1 MYRYLVRKHKKIS
14 KMTGGGLVKQ
24 RKRRVGYYLKRDW
37 ILYSML
43 ILPLAYFIIFKYV
56 PMYGVTIAFK
66 NFSVFKGIM
75 GSEWVGLKYFR
86 AIFAM
91 DEFYRVF
98 RNTLMLN
105 VLDLLFS
112 FPVPIILAVMLSEMK
127 GVIYKRVSQ
136 TIIYLPYFISWVVI
150 GGISLQLFAPD
161 SGLINILIRRMGG
174 ETVPF
179 LTEKWHWLFTYCG
192 VGVWQ
197 SAGWNS
203 ILFIAAIAGINQE
216 LYEAAIVDGAGR
228 FQRIWH
234 VTLPGIRPTIVMM
247 LILKMGALVSIGFE
261 RPYVMGNTMVRE
273 FSDVISTYVYR
284 IGLESSNFSLAT
296 AVGLFQSVI
305 GMILLFATNMAANK
319 IDGGGIF

>member
-1 MYRYLVRKHKKIS
+1 
-14 KMTGGGLVKQ
+14 MTGGGLVKQ

-174 ETVPF
+174 ETIPF

-197 SAGWNS
+197 S
-203 ILFIAAIAGINQE
+203 
-216 LYEAAIVDGAGR
+216 AGR

>member
-1 MYRYLVRKHKKIS
+1 M
-14 KMTGGGLVKQ
+14 GKQ
-24 RKRRVGYYLKRDW
+24 KRRSGYYIRRDW
-37 ILYSML
+37 ILYAML
-43 ILPLAYFIIFKYV
+43 IVPLAYYIIFKYI

-75 GSEWVGLKYFR
+75 DSDWVGLKYFQI
-86 AIFAM
+86 IFGM

-105 VLDLLFS
+105 LLDLAFS
-112 FPVPIILAVMLSEMK
+112 FPMPIIIAIMLSEMR
-127 GVIYKRVSQ
+127 GRVYKRVSQ

-161 SGLINILIRRMGG
+161 SGLINIIIRRLGG
-174 ETVPF
+174 QSIPF

-203 ILFIAAIAGINQE
+203 ILYLAAIAGINSE
-216 LYEAAIVDGAGR
+216 LYEAATVDGAGR
-228 FQRIWH
+228 FQKIWH

-247 LILKMGALVSIGFE
+247 LILRMGSLVSIGFE

-305 GMILLFATNMAANK
+305 GMILLLLTNTVANK
-319 IDGGGIF
+319 VDGGGIF

>member
-1 MYRYLVRKHKKIS
+1 MQ
-14 KMTGGGLVKQ
+14 G
-24 RKRRVGYYLKRDW
+24 RKRRASYYIKRDW
-37 ILYSML
+37 ILYAML
-43 ILPLAYFIIFKYV
+43 ILPMAYYIVFKYA
-56 PMYGVTIAFK
+56 PMYGVTVAFK
-66 NFSVFKGIM
+66 NYNIFKGVM
-75 GSEWVGLKYFR
+75 GSEWVGLKYFQT
-86 AIFAM
+86 IFAM

-112 FPVPIILAVMLSEMK
+112 FPAPIILAIMLSEMK
-127 GVIYKRVSQ
+127 GAIYKRVSQ

-150 GGISLQLFAPD
+150 GGISLQLFAPE
-161 SGLINILIRRMGG
+161 SGLINIIIRRLGG
-174 ETVPF
+174 ESVPF
-179 LTEKWHWLFTYCG
+179 LTENWHWLFTYRG

-216 LYEAAIVDGAGR
+216 LYEAATVDGAGR

-234 VTLPGIRPTIVMM
+234 ITLPGIRPTIVMM
-247 LILKMGALVSIGFE
+247 LILRMGSLVSIGFE

-305 GMILLFATNMAANK
+305 GMILLLLTNAIANK
-319 IDGGGIF
+319 VDGGGIF

>member
-1 MYRYLVRKHKKIS
+1 MQ
-14 KMTGGGLVKQ
+14 G
-24 RKRRVGYYLKRDW
+24 RKRRVSYYIKRDW
-37 ILYSML
+37 ILYAML
-43 ILPLAYFIIFKYV
+43 ILPMAYYIVFKYA
-56 PMYGVTIAFK
+56 PMYGVTVAFK
-66 NFSVFKGIM
+66 NYNIFKGVM
-75 GSEWVGLKYFR
+75 GSEWVGLKYFQT
-86 AIFAM
+86 IFAM

-105 VLDLLFS
+105 VIDLLFS
-112 FPVPIILAVMLSEMK
+112 FPAPIILAIMLSEMK
-127 GVIYKRVSQ
+127 GAIYKRVSQ

-150 GGISLQLFAPD
+150 GGISLQLFAPE
-161 SGLINILIRRMGG
+161 SGLINIIIRRLGG
-174 ETVPF
+174 ESVPF

-216 LYEAAIVDGAGR
+216 LYEAATVDGAGR

-234 VTLPGIRPTIVMM
+234 ITLPGIRPTIVMM
-247 LILKMGALVSIGFE
+247 LILRMGSLVSIGFE

-305 GMILLFATNMAANK
+305 GMILLLLTNAIANK
-319 IDGGGIF
+319 ADGGGIF